1 MRKGSLV
8 ELREHQ
14 ATWQGFSDALAM
26 AVEFVATPLL
36 FALLGVWLDRVF
48 GITPVLAIVLGG
60 IGLVGVVLR
69 TYYWYQ
75 AGIKPEQGR
84 QPCTRT
90 HNYNQPS
97 PSPSS
102 T

>member
-1 MRKGSLV
+1 VWPEWGLMRKGSLV

-36 FALLGVWLDRVF
+36 FALLGYWLDRVF
-48 GITPVLAIVLGG
+48 GTAPVLAIVLGL
-60 IGLVGVVLR
+60 IGLTGVVLR

-75 AGIKPEQGR
+75 AGMKREEEGKPCKRSQK
-84 QPCTRT
+84 
-90 HNYNQPS
+90 
-97 PSPSS
+97 
-102 T
+102 

>member
-1 MRKGSLV
+1 VWPELGLMRKGSRV
-8 ELREHQ
+8 ELEDRQ

-36 FALLGVWLDRVF
+36 VALFGFWLDRLF
-48 GITPVLAIVLGG
+48 GVGPVLAIVLGL

-75 AGIKPEQGR
+75 ADMAREEEGKPWKR
-84 QPCTRT
+84 SRK
-90 HNYNQPS
+90 
-97 PSPSS
+97 
-102 T
+102 

>member
-1 MRKGSLV
+1 VWPELGLMRKGSLV

-36 FALLGVWLDRVF
+36 FALLGYWLDRVF
-48 GITPVLAIVLGG
+48 GIGPVLAIVLGM

-75 AGIKPEQGR
+75 AGMKREEEGKPWKR
-84 QPCTRT
+84 S
-90 HNYNQPS
+90 HK
-97 PSPSS
+97 
-102 T
+102 

>member
-1 MRKGSLV
+1 MWPEWGLMREGSLV

-36 FALLGVWLDRVF
+36 FALFGYWLDRVF
-48 GITPVLAIVLGG
+48 GTAPVLAIVIGLV
-60 IGLVGVVLR
+60 GLVGVVLR

-75 AGIKPEQGR
+75 ARMSREEEGKPWK
-84 QPCTRT
+84 
-90 HNYNQPS
+90 
-97 PSPSS
+97 SS
-102 T
+102 HR

>member
-14 ATWQGFSDALAM
+14 RTWQGFSDALAM

-36 FALLGVWLDRVF
+36 FALFGYWLDREL
-48 GITPVLAIVLGG
+48 GTGPVLAIA
-60 IGLVGVVLR
+60 IGLIGLAGMVLR

-75 AGIKPEQGR
+75 ANMAREEEGKPWKR
-84 QPCTRT
+84 
-90 HNYNQPS
+90 S
-97 PSPSS
+97 LK
-102 T
+102 